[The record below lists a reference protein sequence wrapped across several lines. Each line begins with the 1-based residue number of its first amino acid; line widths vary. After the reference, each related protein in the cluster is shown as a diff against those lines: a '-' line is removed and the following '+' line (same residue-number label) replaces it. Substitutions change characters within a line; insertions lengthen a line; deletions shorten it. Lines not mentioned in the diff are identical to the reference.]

1 MMVQVREFW
10 GGALGECRHTILY
23 TSPGRNGLTAAAKEN
38 SASVNISLGENEKK
52 CVTLKRR
59 NLGFDAGE

>member
-10 GGALGECRHTILY
+10 GGALGECRHTILC
-23 TSPGRNGLTAAAKEN
+23 TSPGRNGLTAAKEN
-38 SASVNISLGENEKK
+38 SAVVLISIGENEKK